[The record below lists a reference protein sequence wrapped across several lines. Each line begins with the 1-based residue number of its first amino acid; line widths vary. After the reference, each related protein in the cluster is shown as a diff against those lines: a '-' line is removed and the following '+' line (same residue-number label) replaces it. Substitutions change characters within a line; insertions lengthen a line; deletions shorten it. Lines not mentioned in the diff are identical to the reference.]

1 MRFRI
6 PAVAA
11 LVFAVVASGTFACS
25 KDSDKTTIK
34 DLGDADLPHKF
45 EPDPLGT
52 IPPMD
57 TSDPP
62 PVATVAPTATASASG
77 AASAAS
83 SAAPK
88 SSVAVAASGV
98 PGTPSVS
105 AAVKLLAPG
114 EAPRRKL
121 RYKFKVGQTEIATMD
136 MQTGYAV
143 EAGADSEPEKRLPM
157 VRFKIAIDPKS
168 VSPEGDLKYE
178 YRLISADVVENAQVP
193 PQLAAALKQMMAGL
207 KGLAGTGVVSARG
220 INKESTFSAP
230 QGASAQ
236 TEQMIEQIRQ
246 TTRDLAAPLPDE
258 EVGKGAKWEKLT
270 KVENAGQKASQKETY
285 TLVDLTGETG
295 KIEVVVVQ
303 NAPGGAVQAPGIP
316 AGAGIRIE
324 NMISNGKGT
333 TTFDLG
339 RITPTSA
346 LDAVTTMN
354 LLADRA
360 GQTERAKMTM
370 KVTLRLSGGTK

>member
-1 MRFRI
+1 MRFRL

-11 LVFAVVASGTFACS
+11 LAFAFFACGTLACS
-25 KDSDKTTIK
+25 KDSDKTSIK
-34 DLGDADLPHKF
+34 DIGDADTKPHKF

-57 TSDPP
+57 TSEPP
-62 PVATVAPTATASASG
+62 PVAVAPTVTASGSP
-77 AASAAS
+77 SAAS
-83 SAAPK
+83 SAASPK
-88 SSVAVAASGV
+88 SSAAVAAS
-98 PGTPSVS
+98 GTPSVS

-114 EAPRRKL
+114 EAPRKKL

-143 EAGADSEPEKRLPM
+143 EAGPDSEPEKKLPM
-157 VRFKIAIDPKS
+157 VRFKIVIEPKS

-178 YRLISADVVENAQVP
+178 YRLVSADVVENPQVP
-193 PQLAAALKQMMAGL
+193 PQLAGALKQMMAGL
-207 KGLAGTGVVSARG
+207 KGLSGTGVVSARG

-230 QGASAQ
+230 QGASPQ

-246 TTRDLAAPLPDE
+246 TTRDLAAPLPEE
-258 EVGKGAKWEKLT
+258 EVGKGAKWEKIT
-270 KVENAGQKASQKETY
+270 KVENAGQKAAQKETY
-285 TLVDLTGETG
+285 TLVDLTGDTG
-295 KIEVVVVQ
+295 KIDVVVLQ

-324 NMISNGKGT
+324 NMVSNGKGT
-333 TTFDLG
+333 TAFDLN

-346 LDAVTTMN
+346 LDAVTTML
-354 LLADRA
+354 LLADRG
-360 GQTERAKMTM
+360 GQTEKAKMTM